1 MKINIITRSINSPH
15 GQNLQ
20 DKAASNAQTFL
31 DSTGD
36 GRKILRYRRLQK
48 IYCQDDFALS
58 VLYIQ
63 KGEITL
69 SVINE
74 SGKEAVVGL
83 LGAGDFFGE
92 ACLAGQITRIE
103 SATSLT
109 STDILVIEKNEM
121 TRMLRAERAFS
132 DRFIS
137 YVLSRNL
144 RMEQDLIDHLFNSSE
159 KRLARTLLLLGRYGS
174 ESQPLKVLPRISQ
187 QTLAEMI
194 GTTRARVNLFMNK
207 FRRLG
212 YIHYNGRIRI
222 DSSLLSVVLRDA
234 SV

>member
-1 MKINIITRSINSPH
+1 
-15 GQNLQ
+15 
-20 DKAASNAQTFL
+20 
-31 DSTGD
+31 
-36 GRKILRYRRLQK
+36 
-48 IYCQDDFALS
+48 
-58 VLYIQ
+58 
-63 KGEITL
+63 
-69 SVINE
+69 
-74 SGKEAVVGL
+74 
-83 LGAGDFFGE
+83 
-92 ACLAGQITRIE
+92 
-103 SATSLT
+103 
-109 STDILVIEKNEM
+109 
-121 TRMLRAERAFS
+121 MLRAERGFS

-159 KRLARTLLLLGRYGS
+159 RRLARTLLLLGHYGS
-174 ESQPLKVLPRISQ
+174 ESQPLKILPRISQ

-212 YIHYNGRIRI
+212 YIHYNGRIQI